1 MSSGDLSW
9 KVGLLLCWSLGMRD
23 GQEIIFNLVFR
34 ALLSAAG
41 KVGQE
46 KSRRHGRATGVHH
59 CLLQRRQP
67 LSGGYAETWGCGHF
81 ALVTNHVPDED
92 RTAFYLFLEQDCA
105 GSVSTR
111 GVTQQQRPF
120 ESLVTLEAPRDPS
133 VGENQ
138 WARGESRAHRNTEG
152 RRQL

>member
-1 MSSGDLSW
+1 
-9 KVGLLLCWSLGMRD
+9 MRD

-138 WARGESRAHRNTEG
+138 
-152 RRQL
+152 